1 VTSDGF
7 GALRLAAPPAG
18 FLPALRRN
26 SASLREASLRLGAHK
41 PLSYIPPLVP

>member
-7 GALRLAAPPAG
+7 GAVQRAAPPAG

-26 SASLREASLRLGAHK
+26 SASLREASLRLGGTNRC
-41 PLSYIPPLVP
+41 PTSRLLCP